1 MTTNTAAYKKS
12 SFGPAFLFLNKER
25 RDALA
30 VYYAFC
36 RLMDDIADESNI
48 SNRTEQLAFWQEE
61 ITRVY
66 QGQAKTDLGKALTKL
81 TKDFDIPQDR
91 FMWLIE
97 GMHADV
103 QGRIYKTFEELEWY
117 LWRVAGIVGLATLDI
132 LGIKGE
138 KAVHLAQSLGFAVQ
152 LTNIVRDVWEDVNLG
167 RVYLPEDLLAAHG
180 LNREDILAKKHSD
193 SLVLVLQD
201 LAEKSKSFYKQAE
214 EILRT
219 LPKRK
224 VIACYIMGFVY
235 RQNLAKIEKTHFQF
249 AKAIKLSKLEKFK
262 YSVYALFNPSFTD

>member
-1 MTTNTAAYKKS
+1 M
-12 SFGPAFLFLNKER
+12 
-25 RDALA
+25 
-30 VYYAFC
+30 
-36 RLMDDIADESNI
+36 
-48 SNRTEQLAFWQEE
+48 
-61 ITRVY
+61 
-66 QGQAKTDLGKALTKL
+66 
-81 TKDFDIPQDR
+81 
-91 FMWLIE
+91 
-97 GMHADV
+97 
-103 QGRIYKTFEELEWY
+103 
-117 LWRVAGIVGLATLDI
+117 
-132 LGIKGE
+132 
-138 KAVHLAQSLGFAVQ
+138 
-152 LTNIVRDVWEDVNLG
+152 
-167 RVYLPEDLLAAHG
+167 LAAHG

>member
-1 MTTNTAAYKKS
+1 MTTHTSAYKKS

-25 RDALA
+25 REALA

-36 RLMDDIADESNI
+36 RLMDDIADEPNV
-48 SNRTEQLAFWQEE
+48 SNRKEQLYFWQEE
-61 ITRVY
+61 IARVY
-66 QGQAKTDLGKALTKL
+66 ANQAKTDLGKQLTKL
-81 TKDFDIPQDR
+81 VKDFDISQDR
-91 FMWLIE
+91 FLWLIE
-97 GMHADV
+97 GMQADI
-103 QGRIYKTFEELEWY
+103 QGRTYKTFEELEWY

-152 LTNIVRDVWEDVNLG
+152 LTNIVRDVWEDADLG
-167 RVYLPEDLLAAHG
+167 RVYLPEDLLAAHS
-180 LNREDILAKKHSD
+180 LSREDVLSKKQAD
-193 SLVLVLQD
+193 SLALVLQD
-201 LAEKSKSFYKQAE
+201 LAEKSKLFYKQAE
-214 EILRT
+214 QILRT

-224 VIACYIMGFVY
+224 VIACYVMGFVY

-262 YSVYALFNPSFTD
+262 YSLYALFNPSFTD